1 MIKKLENK
9 LEECFG
15 KAVDFVSDNL
25 FAIAAIGLVALM
37 VLVGFAGCYEFVYG
51 NSGVKFKK
59 DVQSNYSSLDRD
71 VVVVNS
77 FTGDTLFKYSG
88 PCYFTTE
95 GREFNKGIAL
105 IYEQNGKT
113 LKANFVGQNIVFI
126 AVER

>member
-1 MIKKLENK
+1 MIEK
-9 LEECFG
+9 LEEFFG
-15 KAVDFVSDNL
+15 KAVDFVSDHL
-25 FAIAAIGLVALM
+25 LAILSIGLMLLV
-37 VLVGFAGCYEFVYG
+37 VLFGFAGCYEFVCG
-51 NSGVKFKK
+51 NSGVKLKK
-59 DVQSNYSSLDRD
+59 DVQSDFGSLERD

-95 GREFNKGIAL
+95 GREFNKGIVL

-113 LKANFVGQNIVFI
+113 LKANFAGQNIVFI

>member
-1 MIKKLENK
+1 MIKKLE
-9 LEECFG
+9 EFFG
-15 KAVDFVSDNL
+15 RAVDFVSDHL
-25 FAIAAIGLVALM
+25 LAILSVGLVAFM

-59 DVQSNYSSLDRD
+59 DVQSNYSSLERD

-95 GREFNKGIAL
+95 GREYNKGIAL

-113 LKANFVGQNIVFI
+113 LKANFAGQNIVFI

>member
-1 MIKKLENK
+1 MIKKLE
-9 LEECFG
+9 EFFG
-15 KAVDFVSDNL
+15 RAVDFVSDHL
-25 FAIAAIGLVALM
+25 LAILSVGLVAFM
-37 VLVGFAGCYEFVYG
+37 VLVGLAGCYEFVYG

-59 DVQSNYSSLDRD
+59 DVQSNYSSLERD

-95 GREFNKGIAL
+95 GREYNKGIAL

-113 LKANFVGQNIVFI
+113 LKANFAGQNIVFI